1 MSRSSDIPDFL
12 RLDGVPQ
19 PTPPDH
25 AAPSFLELPVRSAK
39 PRRTG
44 ITHVL
49 DRGMSPRELESLLAT
64 AHHHV
69 DHIKL
74 GWGTAYVTGAIL
86 DKIAICRDAGVTV
99 APGGTLLEIALH
111 QDRLEAYV
119 AWLHKLGIDH
129 VEVSNGSLPISAPE
143 KRRVIER
150 LALEFTVFAE
160 VGSKAGGAAR
170 PDAWVQEMLADLEAG
185 ACAVIAEG
193 RESGTVGLYHPDGR
207 VREPLVSALVAR
219 VPADRIIFEA
229 PSPSQQKWF
238 VRHLGVD
245 VNLGNI
251 ATDEVIALETLRRGL
266 RADTAGLALRRHG
279 SAPESSGGA
288 SGTC

>member
-19 PTPPDH
+19 PAPAEH
-25 AAPSFLELPVRSAK
+25 AAPSFLDLPVRSAK
-39 PRRTG
+39 PRRSG

-193 RESGTVGLYHPDGR
+193 RESGTVGLFAADGS
-207 VREPLVSALVAR
+207 VNGQLVDELLRHLGPEAV
-219 VPADRIIFEA
+219 IFEA
-229 PSPSQQKWF
+229 PLRPQQVWLL
-238 VRHLGVD
+238 RHVGLD
-245 VNLGNI
+245 VNLANI
-251 ATDEVIALETLRRGL
+251 RPDDVLALETLRRGL
-266 RADTAGLALRRHG
+266 RYDTLDLLPDA
-279 SAPESSGGA
+279 
-288 SGTC
+288 

>member
-19 PTPPDH
+19 PAPAEH
-25 AAPSFLELPVRSAK
+25 AAPSFLDLPVRSAK
-39 PRRTG
+39 PRRSG

-193 RESGTVGLYHPDGR
+193 RESGTVGLFAADGS
-207 VREPLVSALVAR
+207 VNGELVDELLRHLGPEAV
-219 VPADRIIFEA
+219 IFEA
-229 PSPSQQKWF
+229 PLRPQQVWLL
-238 VRHLGVD
+238 RHVGLD
-245 VNLGNI
+245 VNLANI
-251 ATDEVIALETLRRGL
+251 RPDDVLALETLRRGL
-266 RADTAGLALRRHG
+266 RYDTLDLLPDA
-279 SAPESSGGA
+279 
-288 SGTC
+288 

>member
-19 PTPPDH
+19 PAPPDH

-49 DRGMSPRELESLLAT
+49 DRGMSPRELESLLTT
-64 AHHHV
+64 ARNHV

-74 GWGTAYVTGAIL
+74 GWGTAYVTGAVL

-111 QDRLEAYV
+111 QDRLEEYV
-119 AWLHKLGIDH
+119 AWLQKLGIDH
-129 VEVSNGSLPISAPE
+129 VEVSNGSLPISARE

-170 PDAWVQEMLADLEAG
+170 PEAWVQEMLGDLEAG

-193 RESGTVGLYHPDGR
+193 RESGTVGLFAADGS
-207 VREPLVSALVAR
+207 VNGDLVDELLRHLGPEA
-219 VPADRIIFEA
+219 IIFEA
-229 PSPSQQKWF
+229 PLRPQQVWLL
-238 VRHLGVD
+238 RHVGLD
-245 VNLGNI
+245 VNLANI
-251 ATDEVIALETLRRGL
+251 RPDDVLALETLRRGL
-266 RADTAGLALRRHG
+266 RYDTLDLLPDA
-279 SAPESSGGA
+279 
-288 SGTC
+288 

>member
-1 MSRSSDIPDFL
+1 MASPPDLPDFL
-12 RLDGVPQ
+12 RLDGVPRSA
-19 PTPPDH
+19 PPEH
-25 AAPSFLELPVRSAK
+25 AAPSFLELPARSAK
-39 PRRTG
+39 PRRSG

-64 AHHHV
+64 ARNHV

-111 QDRLEAYV
+111 QDRLEEYV
-119 AWLHKLGIDH
+119 AWLHRLGIDH
-129 VEVSNGSLPISAPE
+129 VEVSNGSLPISART

-150 LALEFTVFAE
+150 LSLEFTVFAE

-170 PDAWVQEMLADLEAG
+170 PDAWVQEMLGDLEAG

-193 RESGTVGLYHPDGR
+193 RESGTVGLFAADGS
-207 VREPLVSALVAR
+207 VNGDLVDELLRHLGPEA
-219 VPADRIIFEA
+219 IIFEA
-229 PSPSQQKWF
+229 PLRPQQVWLL
-238 VRHLGVD
+238 RHVGLD
-245 VNLGNI
+245 VNLANI
-251 ATDEVIALETLRRGL
+251 RSDDVLALETLRRGL
-266 RADTAGLALRRHG
+266 RYDTLDLLPDA
-279 SAPESSGGA
+279 
-288 SGTC
+288 

>member
-19 PTPPDH
+19 PAPAEH
-25 AAPSFLELPVRSAK
+25 AAPSFLDLPVRSAK
-39 PRRTG
+39 PRRSG

-129 VEVSNGSLPISAPE
+129 VEVSNGSLPISAPD

-193 RESGTVGLYHPDGR
+193 RESGTVGLFAADGS
-207 VREPLVSALVAR
+207 VNGELVDELLRHLGPEAV
-219 VPADRIIFEA
+219 IFEA
-229 PSPSQQKWF
+229 PLRPQQVWLL
-238 VRHLGVD
+238 RHVGLD
-245 VNLGNI
+245 VNLANI
-251 ATDEVIALETLRRGL
+251 RPDDVLALETLRRGL
-266 RADTAGLALRRHG
+266 RYDTLDLLPDA
-279 SAPESSGGA
+279 
-288 SGTC
+288 